1 MSKLQLPLKW
11 PGGKQKLLPQYKEFI
26 PSSVSNYH
34 EPFLGGGALFFSSL
48 FKPRYSF
55 LSDVNEDLINTYTCI
70 RDNVNVLI
78 EMLLIHQAKHS
89 EEYYYLTRE
98 SEPRDSIERAARF
111 IYLNK
116 TCFNGLYRVNSLGKF
131 NVPIGRYSNPNICNS
146 TALLDASSKLSNC
159 ELLVRDF
166 RKIDPLPG
174 DFVFLDPPYYPIS
187 KSSNFTAYTSG
198 GFREEDHFALKQL
211 MIGMAYRGIRVMQSN
226 SHCEF
231 IIDLYSE
238 FKIHNITAS
247 RCINGNPTK
256 RNSVPEV
263 LITSY

>member
-1 MSKLQLPLKW
+1 MLNRRFTMVIFVTAHVAIDMLYEH
-11 PGGKQKLLPQYKEFI
+11 QK
-26 PSSVSNYH
+26 
-34 EPFLGGGALFFSSL
+34 
-48 FKPRYSF
+48 
-55 LSDVNEDLINTYTCI
+55 
-70 RDNVNVLI
+70 
-78 EMLLIHQAKHS
+78 KHS
-89 EEYYYLTRE
+89 EEHYYLTRE
-98 SEPRDSIERAARF
+98 ADPRNSLERAARF

-116 TCFNGLYRVNSLGKF
+116 TCFNGLYRVNSKGKF
-131 NVPIGRYSNPNICNS
+131 NVPMGRYSNPNICNI

-166 RKIDPLPG
+166 REIDPLPG

-211 MIGMAYRGIRVMQSN
+211 MIEMAYRGIQVMQSN

-231 IIDLYSE
+231 VIDLYSE
-238 FKIHNITAS
+238 FKIYNITAP
-247 RCINGNPTK
+247 RCINGNPAK
-256 RNSVPEV
+256 RNSVNEV